1 MARLSIPRIIGHRG
15 AKATAPE
22 NTLAGIRQAHREGA
36 SWVEFDV
43 KLTADGIAILMH
55 GETLDRTTSGKG
67 AVRAASLADIRR
79 LDAGI
84 RFGASWTGE
93 KVPTL
98 VEALQLLAELGM
110 GFNLEVKP
118 CPGREVE
125 TARAAIADLQAH
137 WPPDATPPLISS
149 FKPASLI
156 AAREAAPQI
165 ALGLIADELPANWR
179 LEMERL
185 GCRTA
190 HLDWRKLKPEHV
202 QAVKAAGYPVLVWT
216 VNELAR
222 GREILA
228 WGAESL

>member
-43 KLTADGIAILMH
+43 KLTADGVAILMH
-55 GETLDRTTSGKG
+55 DEALDRTTSGKG

-118 CPGREVE
+118 CPGREVD
-125 TARAAIADLQAH
+125 TARAAVADVEAC
-137 WPPDATPPLISS
+137 WPATRPAPLYSS
-149 FKPASLI
+149 FK
-156 AAREAAPQI
+156 AAALQAVRDAAPAA
-165 ALGLIADELPANWR
+165 ALAYLADKLQTGWR
-179 LEMERL
+179 
-185 GCRTA
+185 T
-190 HLDWRKLKPEHV
+190 
-202 QAVKAAGYPVLVWT
+202 
-216 VNELAR
+216 
-222 GREILA
+222 
-228 WGAESL
+228 